1 MLYGMLNHNENIL
14 TRDFIPAPRSRA
26 DERAHMRQMVVDLRR
41 AVSLS
46 WSNNF
51 WLLYDK
57 DDKLIRSGVTW
68 EFYQAAEAFGL
79 QILYRHR
86 W

>member
-1 MLYGMLNHNENIL
+1 MLYGMLNHNEKIL
-14 TRDFIPAPRSRA
+14 TRDIIPGPRSRA
-26 DERAHMRQMVVDLRR
+26 DERAHMRQMVADLRQ

-46 WSNNF
+46 WANNH

-57 DDKLIRSGVTW
+57 DDKLIRSGITW
-68 EFYQAAEAFGL
+68 EFYQVAKAFGL

>member
-1 MLYGMLNHNENIL
+1 MLYGMLNHNEKIL
-14 TRDFIPAPRSRA
+14 TRDYIPGPRSRA
-26 DERAHMRQMVVDLRR
+26 DERAHMRQMVAELRQ

-57 DDKLIRSGVTW
+57 DEKLIRSGLTW
-68 EFYQAAEAFGL
+68 EFYQAAKAFGL
-79 QILYRHR
+79 QILHRHR
-86 W
+86 R